1 MSVKT
6 SSHLA
11 ALQADL
17 TDYRGYLAAER
28 GVAKNTV
35 LAYERDLCKFRDWVA
50 HKNPKR
56 PPPAKIDPRTAY
68 TLLTAIIDDIRKAR

>member
-1 MSVKT
+1 MSVKA

-17 TDYRGYLAAER
+17 SDYRGYLAAER

-35 LAYERDLCKFRDWVA
+35 LAYERA
-50 HKNPKR
+50 A
-56 PPPAKIDPRTAY
+56 AKTGLAGGSR
-68 TLLTAIIDDIRKAR
+68 